1 MRLTIAAIALA
12 TGLSLCGCTV
22 GYNPHGQ
29 GRSNDT
35 FTYISTSHEPK
46 TITLIDT
53 RTSEKLWTCEV
64 PVGQQLVV
72 RFLDDERSESRGW
85 DTMKWRLMPAWTA
98 WGTLDNSMSVPPN
111 TARRID
117 MTLRRGPEFV
127 VAEANATAVPQGVTV
142 MDAPKS
148 EPAKS
153 PVPSS
158 PTMSKPAPAT
168 PAPKPVPA
176 ATPQPIPAQPAPA
189 EPPVKLPE

>member
-1 MRLTIAAIALA
+1 MRLTNAAIALA
-12 TGLSLCGCTV
+12 AGLSLFGCTA
-22 GYNPHGQ
+22 GYHPHGQ

-53 RTSEKLWTCEV
+53 RTSEKLWTCEI

-72 RFLDDERSESRGW
+72 RFLDDERAETRGW

-98 WGTLDNSMSVPPN
+98 WGTLDNAMSVPPN

-117 MTLRRGPEFV
+117 MTLRKGPEFV
-127 VAEANATAVPQGVTV
+127 VAEATVTSVPQGVTL
-142 MDAPKS
+142 MDAPKA
-148 EPAKS
+148 EPAKKLE
-153 PVPSS
+153 
-158 PTMSKPAPAT
+158 TPAPAPKAAKPTTTPATATAPKAT
-168 PAPKPVPA
+168 PAPAK
-176 ATPQPIPAQPAPA
+176 PAPT